1 MEKAGMEIEQHLA
14 SGGSLDP
21 LMESINKA
29 VNESGFFGAL
39 SQSQEKGNAAS
50 TETSGRKNG
59 ITVCESIRELIYEVY
74 LPGALQIRVDYGLF
88 WRLTPKKLEPFLKA
102 YESKRKRRLESI
114 SQAGSMGCT
123 QVTAWGRPSGKTCRT
138 LRNRFRSSDRRRRY
152 RKTLTGKPNISAP
165 MQLCSINSSKKK
177 EEPHHAAM

>member
-1 MEKAGMEIEQHLA
+1 MKINGTEYTMPELNFNTMCKLEDMGVSLTEMDQKVLTTVRGFLALAMGDDMEKAGMEIEQHLA

-29 VNESGFFGAL
+29 VNESGFFRAL

-50 TETSGRKNG
+50 TETSW
-59 ITVCESIRELIYEVY
+59 SL
-74 LPGALQIRVDYGLF
+74 
-88 WRLTPKKLEPFLKA
+88 
-102 YESKRKRRLESI
+102 SI

-123 QVTAWGRPSGKTCRT
+123 QVTAWGQPSGKTCSTR
-138 LRNRFRSSDRRRRY
+138 RNRFRSSDRRRRY